1 MHNPNSAY
9 HHSQCK
15 QEYELSLLSSTG
27 GFYLDTLWDVL
38 HECIIRFFH
47 HEPKTTNGPNIFVV
61 NKWQFFLLNCFAG
74 ENDTKLSCQNA
85 QIIILYLW
93 QSKICVGR

>member
-1 MHNPNSAY
+1 MP
-9 HHSQCK
+9 K
-15 QEYELSLLSSTG
+15 K
-27 GFYLDTLWDVL
+27 
-38 HECIIRFFH
+38 IRFFH
-47 HEPKTTNGPNIFVV
+47 HGPKTTNGPNIFVV
-61 NKWQFFLLNCFAG
+61 NKWQIFLLNCFAG

>member
-1 MHNPNSAY
+1 MSHQNQLVRKKIVSKWIIY
-9 HHSQCK
+9 TSI
-15 QEYELSLLSSTG
+15 SLING
-27 GFYLDTLWDVL
+27 DKKK
-38 HECIIRFFH
+38 IRFFH

-61 NKWQFFLLNCFAG
+61 NKWQIFLSNCFAG

-93 QSKICVGR
+93 QAKICVGR